1 MQGAGAS
8 VNVMLLHWDVETHPV
23 GPRISAELHRQ
34 RGRVVAMADE
44 AKQKAEAKG
53 NKEKKAKAPAEAAA
67 AAGPKV
73 SPPPRPPSD
82 PRLKLLEQF
91 RGRFLPKGVLRDRY
105 KALMQRWDSADDHG
119 GVTVEEL
126 RALFE
131 DRKSAREKSR
141 RLRKA

>member
-1 MQGAGAS
+1 
-8 VNVMLLHWDVETHPV
+8 
-23 GPRISAELHRQ
+23 
-34 RGRVVAMADE
+34 MADE

-53 NKEKKAKAPAEAAA
+53 NKEKKVKAPAETAA

-73 SPPPRPPSD
+73 PPPPRPPSD

-91 RGRFLPKGVLRDRY
+91 RGRLLPKGDLRDRY
-105 KALMQRWDSADDHG
+105 KALMQRWDSADHG

-131 DRKSAREKSR
+131 DRKSAREKPR
-141 RLRKA
+141 RLRKG